1 MSIVVYS
8 KSPCVQCDFT
18 KKFLDRHGI
27 DYREVD
33 IMSDPAMAKC
43 LRESGQL
50 QMPYVVTDIG
60 SWSGYRDDKL
70 KELL

>member
-1 MSIVVYS
+1 MILVFT
-8 KSPCVQCDFT
+8 KDNCVQCTYT

-33 IMSDPAMAKC
+33 IMSDPAMAKY